1 MRLPTPEHIKSAVID
16 AWLMGGKTRDEI
28 ASEFNIS
35 TGSVSNI
42 KQEWQNRIGVFEA
55 NNLRELGLALKK
67 SGITPV
73 QCAEGLRITNII
85 KQLGIDDDHLFDF
98 LKKLYNESKEQR
110 LLPADIIRLVKVI
123 NAYPEEI
130 NSLNDIP
137 KNTQKRRQ
145 EKTKLDADIFYKKLE
160 IQKLDHEKERKRQEI
175 QDLHDDLESF
185 RKKTQNEKK
194 DFLLFKNVKE
204 ELKKHGIDIHV
215 LEPLIDVMKIFDEM
229 NFRPLTI
236 FSVFSDINAYRD
248 LVENKDRGIKE
259 LESYIQDLKAICDN
273 YEMKISS
280 NEPIVQSLKQLENLG
295 FNTSDIKNLEMAFLE
310 ISKKYSLNKK
320 EIKIRY
326 FRCMN
331 YYFNDL
337 LPLQKDIWEKIN
349 KISILDDEISS
360 KRKVIEESQ
369 PIVFSILQ
377 NLVNA
382 GLNEHDILNVFKIFR
397 TDLCNN
403 MPYGNST
410 YLERLSKDLDKYR
423 TVRDTLQSLNTKIL
437 IKKSHID
444 KLAVL
449 KSNLEAFLLSLG
461 ITTIYFYSI
470 ILLNA
475 LQVQQIQK
483 NLIKTILL
491 VCVFNYL
498 LPLLLFIVIKGL
510 KKSEV
515 KIQNRTEQQQQ
526 QKKEKK
532 GKKVVKEK
540 KLQRKKINTFK

>member
-160 IQKLDHEKERKRQEI
+160 IQKLDYEKERKRQEI

>member
-73 QCAEGLRITNII
+73 QCTEGLRITNII

>member
-73 QCAEGLRITNII
+73 QCTEGLRITNII

-204 ELKKHGIDIHV
+204 ELKKHDTDIHV

-369 PIVFSILQ
+369 PIVFSLLQ

-491 VCVFNYL
+491 VCVFNYF

>member
-67 SGITPV
+67 SGITSV

-160 IQKLDHEKERKRQEI
+160 IQKLDYEKERKRQEI

-259 LESYIQDLKAICDN
+259 LESHIQDLKAICDN

-295 FNTSDIKNLEMAFLE
+295 FNTSDIKNLEMAF
-310 ISKKYSLNKK
+310 
-320 EIKIRY
+320 
-326 FRCMN
+326 FG
-331 YYFNDL
+331 DL
-337 LPLQKDIWEKIN
+337 
-349 KISILDDEISS
+349 
-360 KRKVIEESQ
+360 
-369 PIVFSILQ
+369 
-377 NLVNA
+377 
-382 GLNEHDILNVFKIFR
+382 
-397 TDLCNN
+397 
-403 MPYGNST
+403 
-410 YLERLSKDLDKYR
+410 
-423 TVRDTLQSLNTKIL
+423 
-437 IKKSHID
+437 
-444 KLAVL
+444 
-449 KSNLEAFLLSLG
+449 
-461 ITTIYFYSI
+461 
-470 ILLNA
+470 
-475 LQVQQIQK
+475 
-483 NLIKTILL
+483 
-491 VCVFNYL
+491 
-498 LPLLLFIVIKGL
+498 
-510 KKSEV
+510 
-515 KIQNRTEQQQQ
+515 
-526 QKKEKK
+526 
-532 GKKVVKEK
+532 
-540 KLQRKKINTFK
+540 